1 MQMSEN
7 RKLADNAGSSND
19 NKSLNDREGMVPA
32 EDVRGQENLARRPD
46 SVQEDDTPGA
56 AGSSHN
62 NEYIEIFMH
71 EYTGSDES
79 IVEAL
84 RCVDFFSDVEEEEL
98 TVDIF
103 LRERGK
109 AVLGFYR
116 FYINNFDTPAFEKK
130 LLNTP
135 EGFPVILQLGRDLER
150 TSCGMPTDML
160 AINEFKALQLAV
172 EEAERRRVQRI

>member
-1 MQMSEN
+1 MAGPIERKDEPCHMSGE
-7 RKLADNAGSSND
+7 KQDSCIGEA
-19 NKSLNDREGMVPA
+19 PA
-32 EDVRGQENLARRPD
+32 ICTNVKENLARHPD
-46 SVQEDDTPGA
+46 SVQEDNTPGA
-56 AGSSHN
+56 VGSSHN

-71 EYTGSDES
+71 EYTSSDES

-84 RCVDFFSDVEEEEL
+84 RCVDFFSDFEEETL

-103 LRERGK
+103 LRERGT

-130 LLNTP
+130 LLNAP
-135 EGFPVILQLGRDLER
+135 EGFPVILQLGCDLER

-160 AINEFKALQLAV
+160 AIDEFNALQLAV
-172 EEAERRRVQRI
+172 EEAERRRAQRI